1 MPRDARAYLSDIV
14 MSCDAILE
22 ATAAMTLEDY
32 VGSRLVRSSV
42 EREFIIIGEA
52 IAVLGR
58 RAPEVR
64 DSITHARRVV
74 AFRNQLTH
82 EYQRI
87 DDEAVWVIVQ
97 RDVAVLRSECA
108 DMLEGLQ
115 TL

>member
-14 MSCDAILE
+14 TSCDAILE
-22 ATAAMTLEDY
+22 ATADMTLAGY
-32 VGSRLVRSSV
+32 LGSRLVRSSV

-58 RAPEVR
+58 TAPDVR
-64 DSITHARRVV
+64 DSITHARRIV

-97 RDVAVLRSECA
+97 RDVAVLRSESA
-108 DMLEGLQ
+108 GILASL
-115 TL
+115 